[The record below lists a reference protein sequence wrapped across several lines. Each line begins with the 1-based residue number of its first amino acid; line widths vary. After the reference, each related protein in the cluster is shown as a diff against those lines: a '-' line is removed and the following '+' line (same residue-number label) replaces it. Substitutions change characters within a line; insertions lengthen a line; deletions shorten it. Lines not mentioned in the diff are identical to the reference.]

1 MRAFLSVISLFALSL
16 LIAALLAYPTW
27 LAIETVADQPIH
39 RVMHRVAMLC
49 VLIGLVWLFRSWR
62 LTDRQAYGFG
72 PPSRVLWSQ
81 FGMGLLAGALIIL
94 PLLLTLQLLD
104 VRVFDERVVLTPA
117 FVIQIIAKGLLTG
130 IAVSLIEEVF
140 FRGLLFSAVDRESG
154 RTAAIVWPS
163 VLYAAVHFLGGR
175 LRVPDEQLDWTS
187 GFQVLERMFIAYADP
202 IVIADSFLALFAVGI
217 LLALVR
223 VRTGAVAACIGL
235 HAAWVCALYYFDVT
249 TQYNA
254 QSDASWMV
262 GTYDNVVG
270 WATVGWMLAM
280 AAIYIA
286 AARRTASASTNSAR

>member
-1 MRAFLSVISLFALSL
+1 MRAFLSVIALFAVSL
-16 LIAALLAYPTW
+16 LGAALLAYPTW

-49 VLIGLVWLFRSWR
+49 VLIGLVWLFRRWH
-62 LTDRQAYGFG
+62 LTDREAYGFALPAG
-72 PPSRVLWSQ
+72 TFWKQLGV
-81 FGMGLLAGALIIL
+81 GLVAGALIIL
-94 PLLLTLQLLD
+94 PLLITLQVLE
-104 VRVFDERVVLTPA
+104 VRIADARVALTPT
-117 FVIQIIAKGLLTG
+117 FVAQVIAKGLLSG

-140 FRGLLFSAVDRESG
+140 FRGLLFTAVERESG
-154 RTAAIVWPS
+154 RTTAIVLPS
-163 VLYAAVHFLGGR
+163 LLYAAVHFLGGR

-202 IVIADSFLALFAVGI
+202 LVIADSFLALFAVGI

-249 TQYNA
+249 TQYNPD
-254 QSDASWMV
+254 SGASWMV

-280 AAIYIA
+280 AAVYIA
-286 AARRTASASTNSAR
+286 IKPQTLRANAAS